1 MAHSAAVDPVEADLR
16 RDLADVRPAPGQV
29 AFFSTVHG
37 RWMDGTELDAGYW
50 FANVRQTVRFQDAV
64 TELAGSGY
72 RAFVEVSAQP
82 VLTASITETLE
93 TIEAP
98 SSLVTGT
105 LQREDSGAAALLTS
119 LGRAYAAGLTV
130 DWTTVLPAGRP
141 VGLPT
146 YAFQHQR
153 YWLQPVPVNAGDR
166 DVSPS
171 ADWRYRVTWAPVP
184 VPGATV
190 LSGTWLV
197 VTPDETLAR
206 NSVDALTER
215 GAKTVVLEAGTDDR
229 AALAARIAELGTEL
243 AGVLA
248 VTAARADAVPALLL
262 VQALGDAG
270 VDAPL
275 WIQTQGAVSTG
286 PSDPLTDP
294 LQAQVWGLGRVAAL
308 EHADRWG
315 GLVDLPPAW
324 DDRTAARLCA
334 VLAGIDEDQVAIRA
348 AGVMGRRLA
357 RAPQPSARDEQ
368 WTPGG
373 TVLITGGTGALGGH
387 VGRWLT
393 GRDAARV
400 VLTSRSGPAAS
411 GVAALAAELAG
422 GGTDVEVVACDTARR
437 TDVAG
442 LVDRIAASGPPLSSV
457 FHAAGVG
464 QATPISETTVEQ
476 QEIITA
482 AKATGAT
489 WLDELTQD
497 LDLDAFVLFSSIS
510 ATWGGGLQPSYGAAN
525 TFLDALA
532 ENRRSRGLAALSVAW
547 GPWGGGGMTD
557 EEGAEQMQ
565 RRGLRLMEPGRAI
578 EALARSID
586 GGEET
591 LTVADMDWRLF
602 APAFVLR
609 RSSPLIEAL
618 PEVAQALAEAAAA
631 EVPTA
636 DGAGQALTEKLSGL
650 SRTEQNRVLTE
661 LVRSEAATVLGHRDA
676 DAVEPDWAFSDLGFD
691 SLTSVELRN
700 RLSAATGLRL
710 PATLLFDHPNPA
722 VLADYLWGEKF
733 RDTAPLSLAA
743 ELDRLDAVLSG
754 AEPDGELHDQ
764 VAARLQGFLT
774 KWNDLK
780 AESQGVSQKIESA
793 SDDEIFEFI
802 HKELG
807 RS

>member
-1 MAHSAAVDPVEADLR
+1 M
-16 RDLADVRPAPGQV
+16 
-29 AFFSTVHG
+29 
-37 RWMDGTELDAGYW
+37 
-50 FANVRQTVRFQDAV
+50 
-64 TELAGSGY
+64 
-72 RAFVEVSAQP
+72 SAQP

-93 TIEAP
+93 AIEAP

-105 LQREDSGAAALLTS
+105 LQREDSGASALLTS
-119 LGRAYAAGLTV
+119 LGRAHAAGLPI
-130 DWTTVLPAGRP
+130 DWTRVLPAGRR
-141 VGLPT
+141 VDLPT

-153 YWLQPVPVNAGDR
+153 YWLQPPQVKPR
-166 DVSPS
+166 DHDES
-171 ADWRYRVTWAPVP
+171 ASANWRYRVTWAPLP
-184 VPGATV
+184 DQAATV

-197 VTPDETLAR
+197 VTPDGALAQ
-206 NSVDALTER
+206 NSVQALTER
-215 GAKTVVLEAGTDDR
+215 GAEAVVVEVGDKDLDRTV
-229 AALAARIAELGTEL
+229 LAERFGGFDTPF
-243 AGVLA
+243 AGVLSLLA
-248 VTAARADAVPALLL
+248 LSGTQTGATTTLLL
-262 VQALGDAG
+262 IQALGDAG
-270 VDAPL
+270 IDAPL
-275 WIQTQGAVSTG
+275 WAQTQGAVSTG
-286 PSDPLTDP
+286 PGDALTDP
-294 LQAQVWGLGRVAAL
+294 AQAQVWGLGRVAAL

-315 GLVDLPPAW
+315 GLVDLPQSW

-334 VLAGIDEDQVAIRA
+334 VLAGTDEDQVAIRP

-357 RAPQPSARDEQ
+357 RAPQASARDER
-368 WTPGG
+368 WTPRG
-373 TVLITGGTGALGGH
+373 TALITGGTGALGGR
-387 VGRWLT
+387 VGQWLA

-400 VLTSRSGPAAS
+400 VLSSRSGPAAPD
-411 GVAALAAELAG
+411 VAALAARLAA
-422 GGTDVEVVACDTARR
+422 GGTDVDVVACDSARR
-437 TDVAG
+437 ADLEG
-442 LVDRIAASGPPLSSV
+442 LLERIAGDGPPLSSV
-457 FHAAGVG
+457 FHTAGVG
-464 QATPISETTVEQ
+464 QATPIAETTVEQ

-482 AKATGAT
+482 AKATGAV

-532 ENRRSRGLAALSVAW
+532 ENRRARGLAALSVAW

-565 RRGLRLMEPGRAI
+565 RRGLKLMNPAVAI
-578 EALARSID
+578 EALAGAVD

-636 DGAGQALTEKLSGL
+636 DGAGQALTEQMAGL
-650 SRTEQNRVLTE
+650 SRAEQIRVLTE

-676 DAVEPDWAFSDLGFD
+676 DAVEPEWAFSDLGFD

-710 PATLLFDHPNPA
+710 PATLLFDHPNPT
-722 VLADYLWGEKF
+722 VLADYLWSEKF
-733 RDTAPLSLAA
+733 RDLAPLSLVA
-743 ELDRLDAVLSG
+743 ELDRLDAVLAG
-754 AEPDGELHDQ
+754 AEPDGDLHEQ

-780 AESQGVSQKIESA
+780 ADGQGVAEKIESA